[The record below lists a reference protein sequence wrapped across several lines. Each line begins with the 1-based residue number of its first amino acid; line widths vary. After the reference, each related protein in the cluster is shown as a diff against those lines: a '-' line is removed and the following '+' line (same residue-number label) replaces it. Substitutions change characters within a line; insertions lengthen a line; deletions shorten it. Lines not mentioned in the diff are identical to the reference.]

1 MIFNSIKICAKC
13 LLLFFIFLVNE
24 SSAQVVSGSEEDI
37 ALRRRKRLDSLA
49 NLDKPIDSSFKK
61 IDTKI
66 NSVVNDTISKKI
78 NTSQE
83 NIKNEINSAVKASP
97 IDTIKKVELPTV
109 NAPEKIEAKVE
120 EVVEAVKASPI
131 DTIKKVELP
140 TVNAPEK
147 IEAKVEEVLEAVKAS
162 PIDTINKVELP
173 PVTVPEKIEAK
184 VEEVVEAVKASP
196 IDTIKKVELPPV
208 TAPEKIEAKVDEVRA
223 TVNPSYTDT
232 TKKGSVQDTS
242 IQADSAVLEIPP
254 NLLDSAS
261 AVIDSAAVDQIVE
274 TDTAAPVV
282 EVQAEAPPKG
292 TWAFGGTSTITTNQ
306 SQFSNWQ
313 GGGQNS
319 IAISTS
325 LDLSLN
331 YTSENLNWENT
342 FAAGYG
348 IMLQGVNAKW
358 FKNDDRL
365 ELTTKLGKKASKNW
379 FYTALITPSTQFQ
392 PGYNSELDTIPISEF
407 FAPGYVVGSLGFDY
421 NPSSKLSIFIGPVTS
436 KNTFVLNQDLAN
448 QGAFGVEAGVFDDLL
463 GVYTTS
469 GKRHRSETGGYMRI
483 VFNEP
488 RIMKN
493 IGIQSKLE
501 LFSNYLVK
509 PENID
514 VDFEN
519 TITIKVNEYISTNLI
534 LHFLYDDD
542 IQIALDPEGLRT
554 GPRLQ
559 FKEVLGVGLSINIG
573 GAGS

>member
-1 MIFNSIKICAKC
+1 VELPPVTTPEKIEAK
-13 LLLFFIFLVNE
+13 V
-24 SSAQVVSGSEEDI
+24 EE
-37 ALRRRKRLDSLA
+37 
-49 NLDKPIDSSFKK
+49 
-61 IDTKI
+61 
-66 NSVVNDTISKKI
+66 
-78 NTSQE
+78 
-83 NIKNEINSAVKASP
+83 VKTSP
-97 IDTIKKVELPTV
+97 IDTIKKVELSPV
-109 NAPEKIEAKVE
+109 AAPEKIEE
-120 EVVEAVKASPI
+120 
-131 DTIKKVELP
+131 
-140 TVNAPEK
+140 
-147 IEAKVEEVLEAVKAS
+147 
-162 PIDTINKVELP
+162 
-173 PVTVPEKIEAK
+173 
-184 VEEVVEAVKASP
+184 
-196 IDTIKKVELPPV
+196 
-208 TAPEKIEAKVDEVRA
+208 KVDELKT
-223 TVNPSYTDT
+223 TVNPIFTDT
-232 TKKGSVQDTS
+232 AKKGLIQDS
-242 IQADSAVLEIPP
+242 IIQADSAFLEVPP
-254 NLLDSAS
+254 NLLDITE
-261 AVIDSAAVDQIVE
+261 IDSAV
-274 TDTAAPVV
+274 AAPIV
-282 EVQAEAPPKG
+282 EVQSDAPPKG

-407 FAPGYVVGSLGFDY
+407 FAPGYVVASLGFDY
-421 NPSSKLSIFIGPVTS
+421 NPSSKLSVFIGPVTS
-436 KNTFVLNQDLAN
+436 KNTFVLNQNLAN
-448 QGAFGVEAGVFDDLL
+448 EGAFGVEAGVFDDLL
-463 GVYTTS
+463 GVYTTP

-501 LFSNYLVK
+501 LFSNYLYN